1 MDTFDLSLLNGF
13 QRDFPLVGR
22 PYAVMAERLGCEEG
36 DLISALRTLRE
47 RGAVSRI
54 GAVVAPRRI
63 GASTLAA
70 LAAPAERLAEVAEV
84 VSGLAEVNH
93 NYEREHAFNLWFVL
107 AAADGA
113 RLDATLERIRRTTGC
128 PVISLPLREE
138 FHIDLGFDLCGGRRW
153 HERSA
158 QAQEPSPAALGDA
171 QRRLMAALEDGLE
184 LVPRPFARL
193 ALRCGLDEETV
204 LAQIRGWLAERLL
217 KRFGVV
223 VRHHELGYTAN
234 AMAVWDVPDAD
245 ISAVGRRLAAEPG
258 VTLCYRRERD
268 LPHWGY
274 NLFCMI
280 HGRARDEVAER
291 VGAIAGAHGLD
302 GLPHALLF
310 SRRRFKQ
317 TGARYFSSG
326 SAAHG

>member
-1 MDTFDLSLLNGF
+1 MDAFELTLLNTF
-13 QRDFPLVGR
+13 QRGFPLVAR
-22 PYAVMAERLGCEEG
+22 PFALIAEQLGGTEAEVLATLG
-36 DLISALRTLRE
+36 HLRE

-70 LAAPAERLAEVAEV
+70 LSAPPERLAEVADL
-84 VSGLAEVNH
+84 VSRLSEVNH

-107 AAADGA
+107 TARDADALGGTLA
-113 RLDATLERIRRTTGC
+113 RIGDQTGC

-153 HERSA
+153 HEQPRA
-158 QAQEPSPAALGDA
+158 PRPVALDEAG
-171 QRRLMAALEDGLE
+171 QRLMATLEDGLE

-193 ALRCGLDEETV
+193 ALRAGTTEEAV
-204 LAQIRGWLAERLL
+204 LGQIRDWLADGLL

-223 VRHHELGYTAN
+223 VRHHELGFTAN
-234 AMAVWDVPDAD
+234 AMAVWDVSDD
-245 ISAVGRRLAAEPG
+245 RISAVGARLAGEPG
-258 VTLCYRRERD
+258 VTLCYRRERS
-268 LPHWGY
+268 LPHWRY
-274 NLFCMI
+274 NLFCMV
-280 HGRARDEVAER
+280 HGQAREDVEQRVDAISATQGLGALPRAV
-291 VGAIAGAHGLD
+291 
-302 GLPHALLF
+302 LF

-326 SAAHG
+326 GAAHG